1 MAEESEGGTSS
12 NKVVAVLESEEYPH
26 PCVHLAEMDPDD
38 KQSARLIEPTKEEVA
53 EGRATLEDCLPHW
66 RATPALLIVKP
77 TLAIAVKV
85 RSHTEEALGFRL
97 HLEATDLL
105 MAPEEMDLAEF
116 DVFCG
121 WNQPYVSIDRNE
133 LHAPYSFTLHF
144 GVEGV
149 AHARELTELILS
161 VADQQN
167 EREWEPTIYR
177 GCFGA
182 DGAEYLEV
190 MRSSLRGNDQ
200 PSLRPEDSGGGP
212 GSTEPSD

>member
-1 MAEESEGGTSS
+1 MADEIESGTGS
-12 NKVVAVLESEEYPH
+12 NKVVAVLESEEFPH
-26 PCVHLAEMDPDD
+26 PCIHLAEMDSDD
-38 KQSARLIEPTKEEVA
+38 KQSAKLIEPTQEEVA
-53 EGRATLEDCLPHW
+53 EGRRTLEECLSHW

-77 TLAIAVKV
+77 TLAIVADV

-105 MAPEEMDLAEF
+105 MAPEDMELARF

-121 WNQPYVSIDRNE
+121 WNQPYVSMNRDE

-144 GVEGV
+144 GAEGV
-149 AHARELTELILS
+149 AHARELTDIILS

-182 DGAEYLEV
+182 EGAQYLET
-190 MRSSLRGNDQ
+190 MRSSLLGNGS
-200 PSLRPEDSGGGP
+200 PS
-212 GSTEPSD
+212 